1 VNVAASTKAIPGH
14 STAQELD
21 ELTLVRAQRGE
32 DAACRQLVTLYQ
44 RRVFALLSRL
54 LGPSGRGALVEDLAQ
69 ETFLRAFRALALFD
83 RAGAA
88 RLSTWL
94 LTIATRLALD
104 ELKRRVPRLVPIDAL
119 AEIVPAAGSAAR
131 TDDEADRRALS
142 SALARAVAGLSP
154 EQRATFLL
162 REVHELSTEEVAA
175 ALQVDEGTVKSR
187 LSRAKTALRAALA
200 EVHDE

>member
-1 VNVAASTKAIPGH
+1 VSVAASEKAPRAA
-14 STAQELD
+14 SAAELD

-32 DAACRQLVTLYQ
+32 DAACRLLVATYQ
-44 RRVFALLSRL
+44 RRIFALLHRM

-69 ETFLRAFRALALFD
+69 ETFLRAFRALAMFD
-83 RAGAA
+83 RAGSA

-104 ELKRRVPRLVPIDAL
+104 ELKKNVPRLVPIDAL
-119 AEIVPAAGSAAR
+119 ARGVAAGGSTA
-131 TDDEADRRALS
+131 DDADRRALQG
-142 SALARAVAGLSP
+142 ALARAVAALGP

-162 REVHELSTEEVAA
+162 REVHELSTEEVAT
-175 ALQVDEGTVKSR
+175 ALEVDLGTVKSR
-187 LSRAKTALRAALA
+187 LSRAKQALRAALA